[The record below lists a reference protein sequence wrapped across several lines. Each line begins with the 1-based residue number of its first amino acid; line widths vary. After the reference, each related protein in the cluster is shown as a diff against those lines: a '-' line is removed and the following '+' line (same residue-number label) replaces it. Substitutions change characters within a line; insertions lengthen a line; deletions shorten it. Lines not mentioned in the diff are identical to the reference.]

1 MFSAALVAALAVAN
15 LAVAVE
21 RRGPAS
27 DSDFDGAT
35 HSVTPDAKDVQSA
48 VWWSTWHWDKS
59 TIVVWPQSTTTE
71 ILRAVNGW
79 NNATDVRHPSSTSHT
94 DISIW
99 QANYG
104 DIGWRGLAS
113 ISGVNDSHGK
123 RATHCHARLNTY
135 TGPGYGVPSGRT
147 RAWISEGVLCQEM
160 GHCLGLHHDGTGGC
174 MDTSRL
180 NNGTGSN
187 RASSA
192 EVRLINSRY

>member
-1 MFSAALVAALAVAN
+1 MLLGLVVAVLAVAN
-15 LAVAVE
+15 LAMAVE
-21 RRGPAS
+21 GRSGAPEARS
-27 DSDFDGAT
+27 DDAT
-35 HSVTPDAKDVQSA
+35 HSGRHDASDAQAA

-59 TIVVWPQSTTTE
+59 TIVVWPQSTTTA

-79 NNATDVRHPSSTSHT
+79 NNSTDVRHPSSTSHT
-94 DISIW
+94 DVSIW

-104 DIGWRGLAS
+104 NIGWRGLAS

-135 TGPGYGVPSGRT
+135 TGSGYGVPAGRT

-160 GHCLGLHHDGTGGC
+160 GHCLGLNHDTTGGC

-192 EVRLINSRY
+192 EIRLINSRY